1 MRCGKAM
8 VGQTLK
14 QHYRYYRCRRAFAG
28 PRHDR
33 CPTLYVN
40 AEALEEAVK
49 AQAVEVLAD
58 PRLIL
63 SEANRLASQG
73 PTAAN
78 EGAAKSQRER
88 LENQKRRMLRLYQMG
103 EIDDDYLQ
111 TESLTLRGKMTELQD
126 LLAKAPPLMP
136 VPDESQLREV
146 ATAVGQ
152 WVRDAKEVSSK
163 SV

>member
-1 MRCGKAM
+1 
-8 VGQTLK
+8 
-14 QHYRYYRCRRAFAG
+14 
-28 PRHDR
+28 
-33 CPTLYVN
+33 
-40 AEALEEAVK
+40 
-49 AQAVEVLAD
+49 
-58 PRLIL
+58 
-63 SEANRLASQG
+63 
-73 PTAAN
+73 
-78 EGAAKSQRER
+78 
-88 LENQKRRMLRLYQMG
+88 MLRLYQMG